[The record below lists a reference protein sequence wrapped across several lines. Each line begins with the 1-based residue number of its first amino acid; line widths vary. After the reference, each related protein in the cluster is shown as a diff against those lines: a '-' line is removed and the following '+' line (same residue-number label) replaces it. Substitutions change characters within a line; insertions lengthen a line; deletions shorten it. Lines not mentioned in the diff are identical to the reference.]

1 MSDFML
7 TPEELRLKRRKRQR
21 LILVLLFLAGM
32 LALGFFGA
40 RPGMNAIKAWQ
51 ARRHAE
57 KAFAYIDTEK
67 WAEAR
72 NEAVAAYQLRPTE
85 PQALRAI
92 ARFLS
97 RTRQADA
104 LDYWKQLAQKTPLTR
119 EDLRDEAAIAL
130 AAGDDPRAEAAVHEL
145 TSSKPEA
152 ADWLLAAQLSIQKGA
167 PENARSLLENVFNDA
182 RATEREQLQAALFS
196 LASSQ
201 NQAETNDAWS
211 RVEKLSHGQSATALD
226 ALVMLARRAL
236 SDKTRSYP
244 LSDKSSQARDDKTNN
259 PPSPGYGVASQQPIT
274 DNQEPI
280 TSELA
285 QRLASHPLAKA
296 PQKLLALDL
305 LEHAD
310 PSRRAD
316 LITRGIAEWKDADAD
331 SLAVL
336 AEWLNGKGEYQ
347 RELDTIPL
355 EKALQAHDLFL
366 QHVDALGALGRWIDI
381 KELLDNERYPLEPV
395 VQRMYL
401 ARCNAQLGEKTAAEN
416 NWKRALEAAGGD
428 PGKLMTLAEYAEKNG
443 IRDVADS
450 AYEAAVAASPKL
462 RAAQQGRLRIAQ
474 ASGDTQKIHGVLADM
489 LAIWPND
496 PAIQNDEAYT
506 RLLILVGSQQSEVRG
521 RTADKEPITGNP
533 ELITISALAENL
545 LQREPASLP
554 HRTLLAL
561 ARLRQN
567 RAADALD
574 VYANIQVS
582 PRALTSSALAVHAA
596 VLAANG
602 KMDDAITEVKQ
613 IKREQLLPEEQ
624 ALLPRN

>member
-1 MSDFML
+1 ML
-7 TPEELRLKRRKRQR
+7 TPEELRLKRRKRRR

-32 LALGFFGA
+32 LALGFFGG
-40 RPGMNAIKAWQ
+40 RPGMTAIKAWQ

-72 NEAVAAYQLRPTE
+72 NEAVAAYQLRATE

-244 LSDKSSQARDDKTNN
+244 LSDKSSQAPDDKTNN

-274 DNQEPI
+274 DNAGDPAML
-280 TSELA
+280 SRAL
-285 QRLASHPLAKA
+285 SNHPLAKA

-355 EKALQAHDLFL
+355 EKALQARDLFL
-366 QHVDALGALGRWIDI
+366 QHVDALGALGRWSDI

-521 RTADKEPITGNP
+521 QTADKEPITGNP

-624 ALLPRN
+624 ALISDL